1 MTVKDLISLY
11 CKEQDIT
18 QTTLAQQIE
27 ISRQSLYNILSRDN
41 GMSIRLSTFIKWLDK
56 MDYQIV
62 IEPINDGEEVLLDG
76 EDDSFLFD
84 EV

>member
-11 CKEQDIT
+11 CKERGIT
-18 QTTLAQQIE
+18 QTALAQQIE
-27 ISRQSLYNILSRDN
+27 VSKQTLQTTLIRDN
-41 GMSIRLSTFIKWLDK
+41 GMSMRLSTFIKWLDK

>member
-11 CKEQDIT
+11 CKEREIT
-18 QTTLAQQIE
+18 QTALAQQIE
-27 ISRQSLYNILSRDN
+27 VSKQSLHTTLLRDN
-41 GMSIRLSTFIKWLDK
+41 GMSMRLSTFIKWLDK

>member
-11 CKEQDIT
+11 CKEQGIT

-27 ISRQSLYNILSRDN
+27 VSKQSLYNILSRDN

-62 IEPINDGEEVLLDG
+62 IEPINDGEEVILDG

>member
-11 CKEQDIT
+11 CKERGIT
-18 QTTLAQQIE
+18 QTVLAQQIE
-27 ISRQSLYNILSRDN
+27 VSKQSLYNILSRDN

-76 EDDSFLFD
+76 EDDSFLFE

>member
-1 MTVKDLISLY
+1 MTVKDLIGLY
-11 CKEQDIT
+11 CKERGIT
-18 QTTLAQQIE
+18 QTVLAQQIE
-27 ISRQSLYNILSRDN
+27 VSKQSLYNILSRDN

-76 EDDSFLFD
+76 EDDSFLFE

>member
-1 MTVKDLISLY
+1 
-11 CKEQDIT
+11 
-18 QTTLAQQIE
+18 
-27 ISRQSLYNILSRDN
+27 
-41 GMSIRLSTFIKWLDK
+41 MSMRLSTFIKWLDK

>member
-11 CKEQDIT
+11 CKERGIT
-18 QTTLAQQIE
+18 QTVLAQQIE
-27 ISRQSLYNILSRDN
+27 ISKQSFYNILSRDN
-41 GMSIRLSTFIKWLDK
+41 GMSIRLSTFIRWLDK

-76 EDDSFLFD
+76 EDDSFLFE